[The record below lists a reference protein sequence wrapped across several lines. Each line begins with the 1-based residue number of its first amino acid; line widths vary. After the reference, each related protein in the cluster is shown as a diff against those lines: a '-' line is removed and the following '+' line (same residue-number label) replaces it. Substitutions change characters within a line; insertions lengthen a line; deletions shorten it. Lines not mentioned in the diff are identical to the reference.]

1 MTSAIYTSIVGN
13 KDSLL
18 TQNKFEG
25 FSNYLF
31 SDEKYENDSYNVI
44 VNPREFENPRMEAKK
59 YKLFPAKY
67 LPSEFDISI
76 WVDGNV
82 RVIKNPSSLIADYI
96 VDQNYDILTF
106 NHPRKK
112 RTIYQ
117 EIETCIKQN
126 GRRGNVSNL
135 NRQYEA
141 YKELGIPDYSVTMCR
156 VIIRRHSIVCNDLM
170 NSWWSEIQNYSIRD
184 QVSFPYVITQSEC
197 KWKSLSYSQFG
208 VFFKKTKH
216 RS

>member
-112 RTIYQ
+112 EQYIR
-117 EIETCIKQN
+117 KLKL
-126 GRRGNVSNL
+126 VSNKMVEEEMF
-135 NRQYEA
+135 Q
-141 YKELGIPDYSVTMCR
+141 T
-156 VIIRRHSIVCNDLM
+156 SIDNMKLIK
-170 NSWWSEIQNYSIRD
+170 N
-184 QVSFPYVITQSEC
+184 
-197 KWKSLSYSQFG
+197 
-208 VFFKKTKH
+208 
-216 RS
+216 